1 MQHSQVS
8 PNARQQL
15 AETVVLNK
23 ARLGLS
29 WQDLADGTGLALTF
43 VTAALLGQHALPEAA
58 ARKVAAQLGLDDDA
72 VLLLQSIPLRGS
84 IPGGIPSDPTIYR
97 FYEMLQVYGSTLKA
111 LVHEQFGDGIIS
123 AINFKLDIKKVEDP
137 EGGSRAVITL
147 DQPAIQPGALA
158 AFGRTSGE
166 NRRGVETR
174 TLATFQQALPSVG
187 RGDPHPR
194 LEHHHPRAGT
204 VIADLE
210 AGSLRLD
217 LAAPGVDDERPRRIP
232 CHVNQQA
239 PLA

>member
-29 WQDLADGTGLALTF
+29 WQDLADGTCLALTF

-147 DQPAIQPGALA
+147 DGKY
-158 AFGRTSGE
+158 
-166 NRRGVETR
+166 
-174 TLATFQQALPSVG
+174 LPTK
-187 RGDPHPR
+187 PF
-194 LEHHHPRAGT
+194 
-204 VIADLE
+204 
-210 AGSLRLD
+210 
-217 LAAPGVDDERPRRIP
+217 
-232 CHVNQQA
+232 
-239 PLA
+239 